1 MTNSTLLTL
10 LPCFQQCPG
19 SFKSKVHLSSHKK
32 LQHSLDRNFIC
43 QSCDRCF
50 PDKTRLNAH
59 IRVVHEKSSLPHKCI
74 YCEDR
79 YADVNSLKSH
89 VNSKH
94 KTDLVFEC
102 SDCKVKF
109 KYYSDMRNHR
119 NQIHGP
125 LSTAARK
132 SNVFAEF
139 EEEIEYLEYA
149 D

>member
-1 MTNSTLLTL
+1 MLLTL
-10 LPCFQQCPG
+10 FSSFQQCPG

-32 LQHSLDRNFIC
+32 LQHSLDRNFVC

-50 PDKTRLNAH
+50 PDRTRLNAH
-59 IRVVHEKSSLPHKCI
+59 IRVVHEKNSLP
-74 YCEDR
+74 R
-79 YADVNSLKSH
+79 QLSH
-89 VNSKH
+89 VNLKH

-109 KYYSDMRNHR
+109 KYYSDMKNHR

-125 LSTAARK
+125 VSAAARK
-132 SNVFAEF
+132 SNDFEEF

-149 D
+149 E